1 MDLSQTNQT
10 SQNLVP
16 NLPCSYCSW
25 PEWRNS
31 VLTNLHLLWNHFDIV
46 FPNIPA
52 NEFLK
57 VNLFLNI
64 GQHFNYLEPHN
75 CVIPYRFDCLPI
87 YCHKQKPGNGSEQQ
101 AWSTKHHEDRWIPQ
115 KEKLCKNKH
124 SECLFHLIGISWL

>member
-64 GQHFNYLEPHN
+64 GQHFNYLETHN

-87 YCHKQKPGNGSEQQ
+87 YCHKQKHNLAMGLNSKPEAQNITKTDEFLKRKSY
-101 AWSTKHHEDRWIPQ
+101 ARTSTVSVCSTW
-115 KEKLCKNKH
+115 
-124 SECLFHLIGISWL
+124 